1 MQLDKE
7 SFLKN
12 KHFSVFNQ
20 NSKFLKN
27 KDIRDFNNNFTDK
40 IINKNI
46 YGNGQFIQDG
56 NNTNSIFDELYQ
68 NNIELIVDI
77 ILYVIVVVNILT
89 ILFFTLV
96 KDVEKQIVQTQIDNI
111 LDSILVDEKS
121 FGETVFNNESSL
133 INKYSLLK
141 NNLILKLNSV
151 PVNQE
156 EEDKIKKHNEE
167 IFKNS
172 MIFLAILNVIGIIVL
187 FFLWKYKSF
196 DIIYYLKK
204 NLVLGI
210 FVVLTEILFLYI
222 ISKNYMYI
230 DKKYII
236 KKLQEKTTK

>member
-1 MQLDKE
+1 MQLDKKP
-7 SFLKN
+7 SFKKN
-12 KHFSVFNQ
+12 HFVLNQ
-20 NSKFLKN
+20 NSKSFRN
-27 KDIRDFNNNFTDK
+27 KDTIDLNVEFTNRFVRKDDK
-40 IINKNI
+40 PII
-46 YGNGQFIQDG
+46 
-56 NNTNSIFDELYQ
+56 NSIFDELYP
-68 NNIELIVDI
+68 NNIELFVDI
-77 ILYVIVVVNILT
+77 ILYVIIVVNILT

-96 KDVEKQIVQTQIDNI
+96 KDVEKEIVQTQINNI
-111 LDSILVDEKS
+111 LDSILIDEKS
-121 FGETVFNNESSL
+121 LGETTFYNN
-133 INKYSLLK
+133 IPIKKY
-141 NNLILKLNSV
+141 NLIKQNIISKLNSF
-151 PVNQE
+151 PVNQ

-222 ISKNYMYI
+222 ISKNYIYI

-236 KKLQEKTTK
+236 KKLQEKITK